1 MATIRLESVYKAYSA
16 KQIVVNNI
24 NLTIDK
30 GEFCV
35 IVGPSGCGK
44 STLLRMI
51 AGLEEISAGELY
63 IDDKRMTETAS
74 SERGIAMVFQ
84 NYALY
89 PHMTVEEN
97 MGFALKMAKMPTD
110 EVKRY
115 VAAAAKSLQLE
126 DLLLRRPAALSG
138 GQRQRVAIGRAIV
151 RKPGVFLF
159 DEPLS
164 NLDAGLRA
172 QMRLEIGRLHREFEN
187 VATVYVTHDQV
198 EAMTLADKIVLLNSG
213 ESVNKYGS
221 VAQIGTPLELYE
233 SPRNKFTASFIGSPR
248 MNFLPAKVVSV
259 HADHVEVKLPGGETL
274 AVNVNGERL
283 TCAED
288 VTVGIRPEHISLQK
302 EDGPN
307 SLVRSVHFVEQLGDA
322 TCLYFEGDF
331 TAKLNG
337 YHQYAYYSEIR
348 LHLPAECCHLFD
360 SSDQACPR
368 LLNATAHM
376 ETTAH

>member
-1 MATIRLESVYKAYSA
+1 MATIRLESVYKAYSP
-16 KQIVVNNI
+16 KQIVVNNVD
-24 NLTIDK
+24 LTINK

-63 IDDKRMTETAS
+63 IDDRCVTEAPS

-97 MGFALKMAKMPTD
+97 MGFALKMAKMPAM
-110 EVKRY
+110 EIKNL

-126 DLLLRRPAALSG
+126 ALLNRRPSALSG
-138 GQRQRVAIGRAIV
+138 GQRQCVAIGRAIV

-213 ESVNKYGS
+213 DSVNKYGS
-221 VAQIGTPLELYE
+221 VAQIGSPMELYE
-233 SPRNKFTASFIGSPR
+233 HPRNKFTASFIGSPR
-248 MNFLPAKVVSV
+248 MNFLMAKVREIHLDRVDV
-259 HADHVEVKLPGGETL
+259 LLEKGEL
-274 AVNVNGERL
+274 LSLNVNGEML
-283 TCAED
+283 SVDDC
-288 VTVGIRPEHISLQK
+288 VTVGIRPEHII
-302 EDGPN
+302 
-307 SLVRSVHFVEQLGDA
+307 LVNNYEGNTIERSIHFIEQLGDA
-322 TCLYFEGDF
+322 TCLYFENEL
-331 TAKLNG
+331 TAKLTG
-337 YHQYAYYSEIR
+337 HHHYSCYSKVR
-348 LHLPAECCHLFD
+348 LKIPSQHCHLFD
-360 SSDQACPR
+360 INEQACPR
-368 LLNATAHM
+368 IFS
-376 ETTAH
+376 EQDRGSV

>member
-16 KQIVVNNI
+16 KQVVINNI
-24 NLTIDK
+24 NLTIQQ

-63 IDDKRMTETAS
+63 IDDKRMTEVPS

-97 MGFALKMAKMPTD
+97 MGFALKMAKMPED
-110 EVKRY
+110 EVKRQ

-126 DLLLRRPAALSG
+126 ALLTRRPAALSG

-151 RKPGVFLF
+151 RKPGAFLF

-172 QMRLEIGRLHREFEN
+172 QMRLEIGRLHRDFEN
-187 VATVYVTHDQV
+187 VATVYVTHDQI

-213 ESVNKYGS
+213 DSVNRYGS
-221 VAQIGTPLELYE
+221 VAQIGSPMELYE
-233 SPRNKFTASFIGSPR
+233 QPRNKFTASFIGSPQ
-248 MNFLPAKVVSV
+248 MNFLAAQVVKIRADSVSV
-259 HADHVEVKLPGGETL
+259 RLESGEILAINVDGGQLSVSE
-274 AVNVNGERL
+274 N
-283 TCAED
+283 
-288 VTVGIRPEHISLQK
+288 VTVGIRPEHLLLADGSEENLLQ
-302 EDGPN
+302 
-307 SLVRSVHFVEQLGDA
+307 RRIQFIEQLGDA
-322 TCLYFEGDF
+322 TCL
-331 TAKLNG
+331 
-337 YHQYAYYSEIR
+337 
-348 LHLPAECCHLFD
+348 
-360 SSDQACPR
+360 
-368 LLNATAHM
+368 
-376 ETTAH
+376 

>member
-1 MATIRLESVYKAYSA
+1 MATIRLASVYKAYSA
-16 KQIVVNNI
+16 KQIVINDI
-24 NLTIDK
+24 NLTINQ

-63 IDDKRMTETAS
+63 IDEKRMTDVPS

-97 MGFALKMAKMPTD
+97 MGFALKMARMPD
-110 EVKRY
+110 EEIKVQ

-126 DLLLRRPAALSG
+126 DLLTRRPAALSG

-151 RKPGVFLF
+151 RKPGAFLF

-187 VATVYVTHDQV
+187 VATIYVTHDQV

-213 ESVNKYGS
+213 ENVNKYGS
-221 VAQIGTPLELYE
+221 VAQIGSPMELYE
-233 SPRNKFTASFIGSPR
+233 HPRNKFTASFIGSPR
-248 MNFLPAKVVSV
+248 MNFLAAQVAEIHS
-259 HADHVEVKLPGGETL
+259 DHVDVKLSDKEILSVQVDGKYLSVGENVTL
-274 AVNVNGERL
+274 
-283 TCAED
+283 
-288 VTVGIRPEHISLQK
+288 GIRPEHITLTSEAGDNTL
-302 EDGPN
+302 ERPI
-307 SLVRSVHFVEQLGDA
+307 HFIEQLGDA
-322 TCLYFEGDF
+322 TCLYLEDDL

-337 YHQYAYYSEIR
+337 YHQYQRYSTVR
-348 LHLPAECCHLFD
+348 LHIPARCCHLFD
-360 SSDQACPR
+360 SNEQACPR
-368 LLNATAHM
+368 LSA
-376 ETTAH
+376 

>member
-16 KQIVVNNI
+16 KQIVINNI
-24 NLTIDK
+24 NLTINQ

-63 IDDKRMTETAS
+63 IDDKRMTEVPS

-97 MGFALKMAKMPTD
+97 MGFALKMAKMAD
-110 EVKRY
+110 GDVKRQ

-126 DLLLRRPAALSG
+126 ELLTRRPAALSG

-151 RKPGVFLF
+151 RKPGAFLF

-187 VATVYVTHDQV
+187 IATVYVTHDQI

-213 ESVNKYGS
+213 ESVNQYGS
-221 VAQIGTPLELYE
+221 VAQIGSPMELYE
-233 SPRNKFTASFIGSPR
+233 HPRNKFTASFIGSPQ
-248 MNFLPAKVVSV
+248 MNFLDAQVVKIHPECVDVRLS
-259 HADHVEVKLPGGETL
+259 GGEIL
-274 AVNVNGERL
+274 AVRVNGERL
-283 TCAED
+283 TLSEH
-288 VTVGIRPEHISLQK
+288 VTVGIRPEHIALA
-302 EDGPN
+302 EAATEN
-307 SLVRSVHFVEQLGDA
+307 TLERRIHFIEQLGDA
-322 TCLYFEGDF
+322 TCLYLEEGL
-331 TAKLNG
+331 TSKLNG
-337 YHQYAYYSEIR
+337 FHCHQRYSTVR
-348 LHLPAECCHLFD
+348 LHIPAHCCHLFD
-360 SSDQACPR
+360 RHEQACPR
-368 LLNATAHM
+368 LPL
-376 ETTAH
+376 

>member
-16 KQIVVNNI
+16 KQIVINNI
-24 NLTIDK
+24 NLTISQ

-51 AGLEEISAGELY
+51 AGLEEISAGEMY
-63 IDDKRMTETAS
+63 IDDKRMTEVPS

-97 MGFALKMAKMPTD
+97 MGFALKMAKMPEE
-110 EVKRY
+110 EVKRQ

-126 DLLLRRPAALSG
+126 ELLTRRPAALSG

-151 RKPGVFLF
+151 RKPGAFLF

-172 QMRLEIGRLHREFEN
+172 QMRLEIGRLHRDFEN
-187 VATVYVTHDQV
+187 VATVYVTHDQI

-213 ESVNKYGS
+213 ESVNQYGS
-221 VAQIGTPLELYE
+221 VAQIGSPMELYDH
-233 SPRNKFTASFIGSPR
+233 PRNKFTASFIGSPQ
-248 MNFLPAKVVSV
+248 MNFLSAQVIKIAP
-259 HADHVEVKLPGGETL
+259 DHVKVRLSGGEIL
-274 AVNVNGERL
+274 AINVNGEQL
-283 TCAED
+283 SVSEH
-288 VTVGIRPEHISLQK
+288 VTVGIRPEHLALADDEEENTLQ
-302 EDGPN
+302 
-307 SLVRSVHFVEQLGDA
+307 RHIYFIEQLGDA
-322 TCLYFEGDF
+322 TCLYLEGSL
-331 TAKLNG
+331 TSKLNG
-337 YHQYAYYSEIR
+337 YHRHQRGSTLK
-348 LHLPAECCHLFD
+348 LHIPAHRCHLFD
-360 SSDQACPR
+360 HNEQACPR
-368 LLNATAHM
+368 QHSQ
-376 ETTAH
+376 ETINR

>member
-1 MATIRLESVYKAYSA
+1 MATIKLESVYKAYSA
-16 KQIVVNNI
+16 KQLVINNI
-24 NLTIDK
+24 NLTIQQ

-63 IDDKRMTETAS
+63 IDDKRMTEVPS

-97 MGFALKMAKMPTD
+97 MGFALKMAKMPED
-110 EVKRY
+110 EVKRQ

-126 DLLLRRPAALSG
+126 ALLTRRPAALSG

-151 RKPGVFLF
+151 RKPGAFLF

-172 QMRLEIGRLHREFEN
+172 QMRLEIGRLHRDFEN
-187 VATVYVTHDQV
+187 VATVYVTHDQI

-213 ESVNKYGS
+213 ESVNRYGS
-221 VAQIGTPLELYE
+221 VAQIGSPMELYE
-233 SPRNKFTASFIGSPR
+233 QPRNKFTASFIGSPQ
-248 MNFLPAKVVSV
+248 MNFLAAQVVKIRADSVSV
-259 HADHVEVKLPGGETL
+259 RLESGEIL
-274 AVNVNGERL
+274 AINVDGAQLSVSEN
-283 TCAED
+283 
-288 VTVGIRPEHISLQK
+288 VTVGIRPEHLLLADGNEENLLQ
-302 EDGPN
+302 
-307 SLVRSVHFVEQLGDA
+307 RRIQFIEQLGDA
-322 TCLYFEGDF
+322 TCLYLEGEL
-331 TAKLNG
+331 TCKLNG
-337 YHQYAYYSEIR
+337 YHHHPRGSMIHLQ
-348 LHLPAECCHLFD
+348 LPAHRCHLFD
-360 SSDQACPR
+360 RHEQACPR
-368 LLNATAHM
+368 LPSQG
-376 ETTAH
+376 TTQP

>member
-16 KQIVVNNI
+16 KQIVINDI
-24 NLTIDK
+24 NLTINK

-63 IDDKRMTETAS
+63 IDDKRMTEVPS

-97 MGFALKMAKMPTD
+97 MGFALKMARMP
-110 EVKRY
+110 ENEIKKQ

-126 DLLLRRPAALSG
+126 ELLTRRPAALSG

-151 RKPGVFLF
+151 RKPGAFLF

-187 VATVYVTHDQV
+187 IATIYVTHDQV

-213 ESVNKYGS
+213 ENVNKYGS
-221 VAQIGTPLELYE
+221 VAQIGSPMALYE
-233 SPRNKFTASFIGSPR
+233 HPRNKFTASFIGSPR
-248 MNFLPAKVVSV
+248 MNFLPAQVTQIHV
-259 HADHVEVKLPGGETL
+259 DRVEVRLPGGEILTAGVSGKQL
-274 AVNVNGERL
+274 SCGEN
-283 TCAED
+283 
-288 VTVGIRPEHISLQK
+288 VTVGVRPEHITLTADAR
-302 EDGPN
+302 EN
-307 SLVRSVHFVEQLGDA
+307 VLERSIHFIEQLGDA
-322 TCLYFEGDF
+322 TCLYLDGDI
-331 TAKLNG
+331 TAKLTG
-337 YHQYAYYSEIR
+337 YHQHQCYSTVR
-348 LHLPAECCHLFD
+348 LYLPAHCCHLFD
-360 SSDQACPR
+360 QHEQACPR
-368 LLNATAHM
+368 LPA
-376 ETTAH
+376 

>member
-16 KQIVVNNI
+16 KQVVINNI
-24 NLTIDK
+24 NLTIQQ

-63 IDDKRMTETAS
+63 IDDKRMTEVPS

-97 MGFALKMAKMPTD
+97 MGFALKMAKMPED
-110 EVKRY
+110 EVKRQ

-126 DLLLRRPAALSG
+126 ALLTRRPAALSG

-151 RKPGVFLF
+151 RKPGAFLF

-172 QMRLEIGRLHREFEN
+172 QMRLEIGRLHRDFEN
-187 VATVYVTHDQV
+187 VATVYVTHDQI

-213 ESVNKYGS
+213 DSVNRYGS
-221 VAQIGTPLELYE
+221 VAQIGSPMELYE
-233 SPRNKFTASFIGSPR
+233 QPRNKFTASFIGSPQ
-248 MNFLPAKVVSV
+248 MNFLAAQVVKIRADSVSV
-259 HADHVEVKLPGGETL
+259 RLE
-274 AVNVNGERL
+274 NGEIL
-283 TCAED
+283 AINVDGAQLSVSEN
-288 VTVGIRPEHISLQK
+288 VTVGIRPEHLLLA
-302 EDGPN
+302 DGN
-307 SLVRSVHFVEQLGDA
+307 EENLLLRRIQFIEQLGDA
-322 TCLYFEGDF
+322 TCLYLEGEL
-331 TAKLNG
+331 TCKLNG
-337 YHQYAYYSEIR
+337 YHHHPRGSMIHLQ
-348 LHLPAECCHLFD
+348 LPAHRCHLFD
-360 SSDQACPR
+360 RHEQACPR
-368 LLNATAHM
+368 LPSQR
-376 ETTAH
+376 TTQP